1 MKIEYGHYIYY
12 IHTCIQIQIQTRRRR
27 TKSIE
32 LYQSA
37 DPEWEVVLDFDAL
50 GAAEGESWVYKGNKV
65 YDVSE
70 VRWIFVFKIS
80 MYDYPYR
87 FSPSIGPT

>member
-12 IHTCIQIQIQTRRRR
+12 MHTYIHIQTRRRR

-50 GAAEGESWVYKGNKV
+50 GAAEGESWVYKGSKV

-70 VRWIFVFKIS
+70 VRRMLVLK
-80 MYDYPYR
+80 YKYV
-87 FSPSIGPT
+87 

>member
-1 MKIEYGHYIYY
+1 MVRYLFFDTFQCLVISIRMPKH
-12 IHTCIQIQIQTRRRR
+12 RRR

-37 DPEWEVVLDFDAL
+37 DPEWEVVLDVDAL
-50 GAAEGESWVYKGNKV
+50 GAAEGESWVYKGNSL

-70 VRWIFVFKIS
+70 VRLFLILCALKQSRADILITS
-80 MYDYPYR
+80 N
-87 FSPSIGPT
+87 

>member
-1 MKIEYGHYIYY
+1 MVRYEIMPAFNTESVYLHA
-12 IHTCIQIQIQTRRRR
+12 QTYKHRRR

-50 GAAEGESWVYKGNKV
+50 GAAEGESWVYKGNSL

-70 VRWIFVFKIS
+70 VS
-80 MYDYPYR
+80 
-87 FSPSIGPT
+87 